1 MTESINFLLLVLLL
15 LTVVV
20 IIILYVFIYKL
31 RKQIRRLEIR
41 SKKDE
46 EIKSNFLTH
55 IGNALRTPV
64 TVINQFCETIQ
75 NKGCEN
81 LTDAER
87 QEVLNNIHKNNLQMF
102 TYLNELQE
110 LTNFDGATPALSMIE
125 VNLAE
130 LIMSYRREILHE
142 TKRGVMVCVRTNMSP
157 HCKAT
162 LDTTMFR
169 QLIMHLLRL
178 GAIRTKEGDI
188 TIEYEWENEG
198 LRFKLSDSGDPVP
211 DELREL
217 LFTNLLKEEHI
228 VHLDNRMTINSLNI
242 CKSIVDS
249 MQGTIKAG
257 PGENGKGISVIF
269 WIPCYVRFN

>member
-1 MTESINFLLLVLLL
+1 MEDISYISLSLALILLIVLI
-15 LTVVV
+15 VS
-20 IIILYVFIYKL
+20 YVTIYKL

-46 EIKSNFLTH
+46 ELKSNFLTH
-55 IGNALRTPV
+55 IGEAMRTPV
-64 TVINQFCETIQ
+64 IAINEFCETIKS
-75 NKGCEN
+75 KGCEN
-81 LTDAER
+81 MTDAQR
-87 QEVLNNIHKNNLQMF
+87 QEALGKIHKNSIQMF

-110 LTNFDGATPALSMIE
+110 LTNFNGATPALSMIE

-142 TKRGVMVCVRTNMSP
+142 VNRGVMVCIRTNMSP

-169 QLIMHLLRL
+169 QLVMNLLRL
-178 GAIRTKEGDI
+178 GAKRTKEGDI

-198 LRFKLSDSGDPVP
+198 LHFILSDSGDPVP
-211 DELREL
+211 DEIREL

-228 VHLDNRMTINSLNI
+228 THLDNRMTINSLNI

-249 MQGTIKAG
+249 MSGTIRAEIG
-257 PGENGKGISVIF
+257 NQDRGIVVSF